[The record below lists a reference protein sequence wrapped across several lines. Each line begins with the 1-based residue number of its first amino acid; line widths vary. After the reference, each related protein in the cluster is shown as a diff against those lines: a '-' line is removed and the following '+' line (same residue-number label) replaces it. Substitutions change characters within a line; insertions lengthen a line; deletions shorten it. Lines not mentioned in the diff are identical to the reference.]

1 MLRFETMLALR
12 HLRHGGGQTW
22 LTMAAVA
29 SAVTVMVFVN
39 SLVLGVQQ
47 RILNDMIS
55 QIPHISVVV
64 APRLPPPLAQLQK
77 PSAGRLLSSRVEQ
90 QAMQRVDIDQ
100 CELLE
105 AQLMHFPGVLMCAPA
120 VKGQAFIVRG
130 ARRSGVSVTAADPVR
145 QERVNAMQKNL
156 ISGHWLELQEDEVLI
171 GYRLAQD
178 LLVAEGDRIHLFSSE
193 GVDQPLR
200 IAGLFDTGI
209 SAYDRSQVFVT
220 MRCGQ
225 NLFAT
230 GRNVSAIN
238 LKLKDPF
245 QANRVADLIAR
256 SLGMEA
262 DSWMRDQA
270 QIVNA
275 FNVQN
280 ANRIMISGFSL
291 LASSFGIAS
300 VLVVSVLQKS
310 REIGILKSMGAR
322 DGQMLWVFALE
333 GLFVSLLGSLIGVLL
348 SLGLLKYLQGIHQ
361 VARFGKSNQLF
372 PISFSS
378 SIFVQAVLAAVGA
391 TLLAALL
398 PARRASRMNPVDVM
412 RG

>member
-22 LTMAAVA
+22 LTVAAVA
-29 SAVTVMVFVN
+29 SAVTVMVFIN
-39 SLVLGVQQ
+39 SLVQGVQQ

-64 APRLPPPLAQLQK
+64 APRLPTPLAQLEK
-77 PSAGRLLSSRVEQ
+77 AAPGRLLGSRVEQ
-90 QAMQRVDIDQ
+90 QATQRVDIDQ

-105 AQLMHFPGVLMCAPA
+105 AQLMHFPGVVMAAPA

-130 ARRSGVSVTAADPVR
+130 ARRCGVSVTAADPVR

-156 ISGHWLELQEDEVLI
+156 ISGHWLQLQEDEVLI

-178 LLVAEGDRIHLFSSE
+178 LLVGQGDRVRLISSE
-193 GVDQPLR
+193 GVEQALR
-200 IAGLFDTGI
+200 IAGIFDTGI

-220 MRCGQ
+220 MPCGQ
-225 NLFAT
+225 NLFRT
-230 GRNVSAIN
+230 GRNVSAIH
-238 LKLKDPF
+238 LKLRDPF
-245 QANRVADLIAR
+245 QANRVADMIVR

-280 ANRIMISGFSL
+280 ANRVMISGFSL

-300 VLVVSVLQKS
+300 VLIVSVLQKS

-322 DGQMLWVFALE
+322 DHQMLWVFGLE
-333 GLFVSLLGSLIGVLL
+333 GLFVSLLGSLLGVLL
-348 SLGLLKYLQGIHQ
+348 SVSVLKYLQGIHQ
-361 VARFGKSNQLF
+361 VARFGKTNQLF
-372 PISFSS
+372 PISFST
-378 SIFVQAVLAAVGA
+378 SIFVQAVLAAVLA

-398 PARRASRMNPVDVM
+398 PARRASRMNPVDVI